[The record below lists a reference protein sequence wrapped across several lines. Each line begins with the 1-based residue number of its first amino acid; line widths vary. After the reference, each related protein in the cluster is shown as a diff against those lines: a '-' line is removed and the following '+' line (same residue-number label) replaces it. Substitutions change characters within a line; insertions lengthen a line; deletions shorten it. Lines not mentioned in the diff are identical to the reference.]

1 MHSFQHW
8 DKMYSDQ
15 FLLSLI
21 ITLNCKIHA
30 ANLSGMWFW
39 AFYRDISFKTWFTGL
54 QCMIIIMSSRCTYWQ
69 PHVDCASQTESVTS
83 NDQRLKTQPLNCH
96 PQIQYG
102 IVVRQ
107 SRWVTR
113 VYVFVCM
120 CVSTHSVGKH
130 SFRKPVIWTCT
141 FYNNYMVGYVS

>member
-1 MHSFQHW
+1 MKFSGWLFSLYTSMMSLLLLVILW
-8 DKMYSDQ
+8 STSDP
-15 FLLSLI
+15 S
-21 ITLNCKIHA
+21 
-30 ANLSGMWFW
+30 
-39 AFYRDISFKTWFTGL
+39 KTWFTGL
-54 QCMIIIMSSRCTYWQ
+54 QCIIIIMSSRYTYWQ
-69 PHVDCASQTESVTS
+69 PHVDSASQTESVTS

-120 CVSTHSVGKH
+120 CVSTHSVVKH